1 MSVATSTAIIIGGG
15 LAAAGGVAS
24 SVIGS
29 HAAGSAADKQV
40 AADQQALEFQ
50 KQQYATNQA
59 NQAPFVSAGHTSI
72 QKLIDSINNGTFG
85 PGSLPTFQTPEF
97 KLPTLEDAQKTPGYQ
112 FAQQQGEL
120 GINRGAAAAGG
131 AFTGGTLKSLSEFNS
146 GLATTTYQ
154 QQVQNA
160 LGAYQALLAG
170 NQQNYNQ
177 LASAQ
182 QQGYNQIAG
191 VASLGENAAANTGNA
206 GIASGAQIGQTLG
219 NIGTAQASGIVGSAN
234 AINSGI
240 GSISNIAQTYGLLN
254 ATGQFSGSSG
264 ASGAQPNWVN
274 GAPPPQQY
282 VPQPQQY
289 VTAGGG

>member
-1 MSVATSTAIIIGGG
+1 MPAAIAIPLI
-15 LAAAGGVAS
+15 AAGIGAGGAVAG

-29 HAAGSAADKQV
+29 NGAKTAANQQANAE
-40 AADQQALEFQ
+40 QQALDFQ
-50 KQQYATNQA
+50 KQQYATNQG
-59 NQAPFVSAGHTSI
+59 NQQPFIQAGQGSI

-85 PGSLPTFQTPEF
+85 PGSLPTFQTGAF
-97 KLPTLEDAQKTPGYQ
+97 KLPTLEEAKQTPGYQ

-160 LGAYQALLAG
+160 LGSYQALLAG

-182 QQGYNQIAG
+182 QQEYNQIAG

-219 NIGTAQASGIVGSAN
+219 NLGTAQASGTVGSAN

-240 GSISNIAQTYGLLN
+240 GSISNIAQLYGLIN
-254 ATGQFSGSSG
+254 STGGFGGAGSAGAAPPGWTSTPSGNLPP
-264 ASGAQPNWVN
+264 AQPYNAQ
-274 GAPPPQQY
+274 G
-282 VPQPQQY
+282 
-289 VTAGGG
+289 TGG